1 MVKLLFIL
9 DKIKNS
15 SYNFIIFYFLKI
27 HLLLIILYFFP
38 NRNEAFIIN
47 RILNL
52 SFIIIVFLTILISI
66 FFIPT
71 YNKTSNIKIINF
83 IDDGH
88 LLWPAPRNIK
98 N

>member
-1 MVKLLFIL
+1 M
-9 DKIKNS
+9 
-15 SYNFIIFYFLKI
+15 IFLS
-27 HLLLIILYFFP
+27 

-47 RILNL
+47 KLLNL
-52 SFIIIVFLTILISI
+52 SFTIIIFLTILVCV

-71 YNKTSNIKIINF
+71 YNTNSNIKVIDYV
-83 IDDGH
+83 DDGK